1 MAAKS
6 TRQKLIDGAGWGVV
20 ALIVAAAVHGV
31 ATSPE
36 ILAPPKTAIG
46 PARDYAM
53 FVTEKME
60 GGKVVT
66 GARFATVEDQ
76 AAARP
81 AEEWCYFEKTSASSG
96 KQSFYIGKQ
105 IWAYDYAF
113 SDAEIEGLRAMGAH
127 PDDVGLW
134 MTYCHWIVA
143 PDPGPA
149 PAGLALIPETPPE
162 VVEAARRKAMEDE
175 AARKRAGFPGLY

>member
-1 MAAKS
+1 MAVKS
-6 TRQKLIDGAGWGVV
+6 RRQKLIDAAGWGVV
-20 ALIVAAAVHGV
+20 ALIVAAAVHGI

-66 GARFATVEDQ
+66 GARFASVEDQ

-81 AEEWCYFEKTSASSG
+81 AEEWCYFEKESTSSG
-96 KQSFYIGKQ
+96 KKSFYIGKEV
-105 IWAYDYAF
+105 WARDYAYTAADLD
-113 SDAEIEGLRAMGAH
+113 SLQAMGAH
-127 PDDVGLW
+127 QNDVGLW
-134 MTYCHWIVA
+134 MTYCHWIDRPPSDYHGV
-143 PDPGPA
+143 
-149 PAGLALIPETPPE
+149 IPVTPPE
-162 VVEAARRKAMEDE
+162 VADAARRKAMEEE
-175 AARKRAGFPGLY
+175 AARKRAGFPGSY

>member
-1 MAAKS
+1 MAGK
-6 TRQKLIDGAGWGVV
+6 TRRQQLIDGAGWGVV
-20 ALIVAAAVHGV
+20 ALIVAAAVHGI

-66 GARFATVEDQ
+66 GARFASVEDQ
-76 AAARP
+76 AAGRP
-81 AEEWCYFEKTSASSG
+81 ADEWCYFEKTSASSG
-96 KQSFYIGKQ
+96 KQSFYIGKEV
-105 IWAYDYAF
+105 WARDYAY
-113 SDAEIEGLRAMGAH
+113 SAAEIEGLRAMGAH

-134 MTYCHWIVA
+134 MTYCHWIDRPPSAYHGV
-143 PDPGPA
+143 
-149 PAGLALIPETPPE
+149 IPETPPE
-162 VVEAARRKAMEDE
+162 VAEAARRKAIEDE